1 MSLTDYHF
9 HNMIRNFIFGESFT
23 DKDVISLLFKIG
35 WGYTICFVL
44 WAILGKVF
52 GVKSVAPYGKFVD
65 TSILTGIKQWPFID
79 SFMWNFKLILTYS
92 SIDVLYIQVFRLNA
106 KLAWII
112 QELPA
117 FVIPVLLL
125 LEAKDSVNVAQVVIS
140 GMFLIHYFN
149 RYV

>member
-1 MSLTDYHF
+1 MVLTNYNF
-9 HNMIRNFIFGESFT
+9 HNMIRNFVFGETYT
-23 DKDVISLLFKIG
+23 DKDVVSLLVKIG

-44 WAILGKVF
+44 WAILGKVL

-65 TSILTGIKQWPFID
+65 TSILTGIKQWFFID
-79 SFMWNFKLILTYS
+79 IILNHLSTIESFMDISF
-92 SIDVLYIQVFRLNA
+92 IQVFRLNA

-125 LEAKDSVNVAQVVIS
+125 LEASSSVNLAQLVIS